1 MGQDGPATAFQA
13 QPGPVPGVAPEVG
26 GLCLVRWF
34 GRRRCPS
41 QLRDSRGQSR
51 GSRMPVSLPG
61 RNHPRAG
68 GGGGNQ
74 QLDGTTRC
82 RRGEGGAHSGEG
94 GRAGPNHSERPTGG
108 PAGVPARLNHCGPAG
123 HGDTPGPGR
132 VEDCQGRP
140 PVLAARY
147 LLTRPVPLRQP
158 PE

>member
-1 MGQDGPATAFQA
+1 MPRAVVRASPLPLAAPRLPRTA
-13 QPGPVPGVAPEVG
+13 
-26 GLCLVRWF
+26 
-34 GRRRCPS
+34 
-41 QLRDSRGQSR
+41 R
-51 GSRMPVSLPG
+51 GSRMPVSPG
-61 RNHPRAG
+61 VPAG
-68 GGGGNQ
+68 AEPCQGRGRRGEGNQ

-108 PAGVPARLNHCGPAG
+108 PAGVTAGLNHCGPAG

-132 VEDCQGRP
+132 VGDSQGRP